1 MHILITLTPF
11 IHQQWRWLRIS
22 WFDPRW
28 EQFSL
33 VSFIPQILIEVGI
46 SNLLKRF
53 NVIYRYKVTVQV
65 HKLYTD
71 LKCVGGLLNLR
82 RILKNYY
89 VSWS

>member
-1 MHILITLTPF
+1 MKYELTDMDILITLTPF
-11 IHQQWRWLRIS
+11 IHQQWRRLRVS

-46 SNLLKRF
+46 SNLLKRI
-53 NVIYRYKVTVQV
+53 NVIYRHKVTVQV

-71 LKCVGGLLNLR
+71 LKCVGGMLN
-82 RILKNYY
+82 
-89 VSWS
+89 